1 MGKQTIFRGASAND
15 GSGDN
20 LRLGAQKVN
29 ENFTELYTALGDD
42 TAPPSAVSSPETG
55 GDVPRHY
62 LAYSRALYIY
72 II

>member
-29 ENFTELYTALGDD
+29 ENFT
-42 TAPPSAVSSPETG
+42 
-55 GDVPRHY
+55 
-62 LAYSRALYIY
+62 
-72 II
+72 